1 MRKGLIISINFIL
14 VVIFVVHTFRQSNDV
29 LNLQKQKEQIEKNYE
44 KLRSDYEELS
54 QQIEE
59 CKTVNEELAQQLDE
73 QKRITPEG
81 YQPYQG
87 YWLAKSWY
95 GADAEGEQ
103 ECCMEIVIRPN
114 FIILSGHNHVTD
126 EPIYDI
132 AVRIWG
138 DVIDELKSI
147 GVEDENL
154 IDMLQAECYAE
165 LDISNTYNWHR
176 ELFPRE
182 VDFVENAKYYIID
195 NQTMLCVSKNN
206 GGRVY
211 VLGRLGY

>member
-1 MRKGLIISINFIL
+1 MIT
-14 VVIFVVHTFRQSNDV
+14 VYAFRQSDNIAI
-29 LNLQKQKEQIEKNYE
+29 LQIQKEQMEKEYE
-44 KLRSDYEELS
+44 KLQSDCIELRRQMEEYK
-54 QQIEE
+54 I
-59 CKTVNEELAQQLDE
+59 VNEELTKKLDE

-103 ECCMEIVIRPN
+103 ECCMEIVIRPD
-114 FIILSGHNHVTD
+114 FIILSGHNHATD

-176 ELFPRE
+176 ELFPKE